1 MDLIPFLEIDLLN
14 LQNSQILQ
22 LQKFSKENF
31 DKTDIFS
38 TAEELKY
45 SSLIKSAIQ
54 NEIDNPSPEF
64 GKYIVTGIYDGKK
77 NQAIL
82 DKFTP
87 IVKKSFSAL
96 INDKVNQ
103 KLSSALDNTIESEI
117 ASSSESVIPESN
129 DSKIVTTEEEIE
141 SFYIIRGLLAEVCS
155 IEDIVYRDTE
165 SYFGILYKDN
175 NRKPI
180 CRINCD
186 TKNKQILIPDE
197 NKKFERFYISSLND
211 LYKYK
216 TKLID
221 VVKRYL

>member
-1 MDLIPFLEIDLLN
+1 MTRLT
-14 LQNSQILQ
+14 
-22 LQKFSKENF
+22 K
-31 DKTDIFS
+31 
-38 TAEELKY
+38 
-45 SSLIKSAIQ
+45 
-54 NEIDNPSPEF
+54 
-64 GKYIVTGIYDGKK
+64 
-77 NQAIL
+77 
-82 DKFTP
+82 
-87 IVKKSFSAL
+87 
-96 INDKVNQ
+96 